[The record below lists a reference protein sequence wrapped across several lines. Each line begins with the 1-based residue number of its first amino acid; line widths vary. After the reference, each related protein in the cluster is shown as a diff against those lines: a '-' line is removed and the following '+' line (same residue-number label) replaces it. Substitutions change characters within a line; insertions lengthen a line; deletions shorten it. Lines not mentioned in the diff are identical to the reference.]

1 MSHSFKLLRLRS
13 EITDVSPHSTASF
26 FLSSWREGVK
36 EHAHAGGLLGGML
49 DVQDTCAHEGLISC
63 DLLIHHRGLLTI
75 KMGGWKRE
83 ILNTLGKWNYF
94 SFSQKQMHVIMFM
107 GSFNSDLNNIGH
119 NWVSEE
125 VQVISALEFF
135 IFILFS
141 TFIIV
146 IPNVIFLFDV
156 ETFKE

>member
-1 MSHSFKLLRLRS
+1 
-13 EITDVSPHSTASF
+13 
-26 FLSSWREGVK
+26 
-36 EHAHAGGLLGGML
+36 
-49 DVQDTCAHEGLISC
+49 
-63 DLLIHHRGLLTI
+63 
-75 KMGGWKRE
+75 MGGWKRE

-135 IFILFS
+135 IFILVS
-141 TFIIV
+141 TFIII

>member
-1 MSHSFKLLRLRS
+1 
-13 EITDVSPHSTASF
+13 
-26 FLSSWREGVK
+26 
-36 EHAHAGGLLGGML
+36 
-49 DVQDTCAHEGLISC
+49 
-63 DLLIHHRGLLTI
+63 
-75 KMGGWKRE
+75 MGGWKRE

>member
-1 MSHSFKLLRLRS
+1 
-13 EITDVSPHSTASF
+13 
-26 FLSSWREGVK
+26 
-36 EHAHAGGLLGGML
+36 
-49 DVQDTCAHEGLISC
+49 
-63 DLLIHHRGLLTI
+63 
-75 KMGGWKRE
+75 MGGWKRE

-141 TFIIV
+141 TFIII